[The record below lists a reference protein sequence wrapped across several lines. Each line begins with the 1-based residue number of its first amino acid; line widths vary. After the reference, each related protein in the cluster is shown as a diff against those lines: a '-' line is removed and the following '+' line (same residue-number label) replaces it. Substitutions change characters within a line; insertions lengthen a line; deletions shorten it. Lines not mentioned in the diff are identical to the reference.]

1 MNTPKRIA
9 LIGAGSICWD
19 VYLEDL
25 ARRPEVVLA
34 AVVARSPDTLHRVR
48 SKYVI
53 GEQFQSVEE
62 LLAFGD
68 FDQAFVLTPPEAHHH
83 QVTALL
89 HAGYDVLCEKP
100 VAPSLAEVRDLEEV
114 QRETGRVLLFAFNR
128 RYCPVYVR
136 ARSALAG
143 QRPDVCFVQKNKEAT
158 QRRALLND
166 AIHVVDAMRWFCG
179 GEVEDVQARALSED
193 PHNETNVTASVRFS
207 SGALG
212 VLVMSRAA
220 GQWHE
225 RLEAHGSNQ
234 TTVVDYPESVHVVG
248 KETLAWQAT
257 PAGWGVLSA
266 AARLGFSGLIDHFF
280 DCVESRERPLTSI
293 QEALRTHA
301 LVDAIYQAAGL
312 PGLEAQEAGGR

>member
-9 LIGAGSICWD
+9 LIGAGHICWD

-25 ARRPEVVLA
+25 ARRPEVELS
-34 AVVARSPDTLHRVR
+34 AVVARSPDTLHHVC
-48 SKYVI
+48 SKYRV
-53 GEQFQSVEE
+53 GEKFQSVEE

-83 QVTALL
+83 QVVALL
-89 HAGYDVLCEKP
+89 RAGHDVLCEKP
-100 VAPSLAEVRDLEEV
+100 VSPYLAEVRDLEEV
-114 QRETGRVLLFAFNR
+114 QQETGRVLIFAFNR

-136 ARSALAG
+136 ARAALAG
-143 QRPDVCFVQKNKEAT
+143 RRPDVCFVQKNKEAT
-158 QRRALLND
+158 QRRALLHD
-166 AIHVVDAMRWFCG
+166 AIHVVDAMRWFCE

-212 VLVMSRAA
+212 VLVMSRTA

-234 TTVVDYPESVHVVG
+234 TTVVEYPESVRVVNE
-248 KETLAWQAT
+248 ETLAWQAT
-257 PAGWGVLSA
+257 PASWGVTSA

-293 QEALRTHA
+293 QEARRTHA

-312 PGLEAQEAGGR
+312 PGLEAKEAGGH

>member
-9 LIGAGSICWD
+9 LVGAGSICWD

-25 ARRPEVVLA
+25 SRRPEVELA
-34 AVVARSPDTLHRVR
+34 AVVARSADTRHRVCAR
-48 SKYVI
+48 YRI
-53 GEQFQSVEE
+53 GEQFESVEE
-62 LLAFGD
+62 LLDFGD

-83 QVTALL
+83 QVVALL
-89 HAGYDVLCEKP
+89 GAGHDVLCEKP

-114 QRETGRVLLFAFNR
+114 QQATGRVLLFAFNR
-128 RYCPVYVR
+128 RYCPVYLR
-136 ARSALAG
+136 ARAAFAER
-143 QRPDVCFVQKNKEAT
+143 RPDVCLVQKNKEAR

-179 GEVEDVQARALSED
+179 GEVEDVQARALSDD
-193 PHNETNVTASVRFS
+193 PHFETNVTASVRFS

-212 VLVMSRAA
+212 VFVMSRTA

-234 TTVVDYPESVHVVG
+234 TAVVDYPESVRVVG
-248 KETLAWQAT
+248 EEAREWQAT
-257 PAGWGVLSA
+257 PAGWGVVSA

-280 DCVESRERPLTSI
+280 DCVASRERPLTSV
-293 QEALRTHA
+293 QEARRTHE
-301 LVDAIYQAAGL
+301 LVNAIYQAAGL
-312 PGLEAQEAGGR
+312 PGLETKEAGSP

>member
-9 LIGAGSICWD
+9 LIGAGHICWD

-25 ARRPEVVLA
+25 ARRPDVVLA
-34 AVVARSPDTLHRVR
+34 AVVARSPDTLHRVC

-83 QVTALL
+83 QVVALL
-89 HAGYDVLCEKP
+89 RAGYDVLCEKP

-114 QRETGRVLLFAFNR
+114 QRETERVLLFAFNR

-136 ARSALAG
+136 AKAAFAG
-143 QRPDVCFVQKNKEAT
+143 RRLDVCFVQKNKET
-158 QRRALLND
+158 TERRALLND

-179 GEVEDVQARALSED
+179 GEVEDVQARALSDD

-212 VLVMSRAA
+212 VFAMSRAA

-234 TTVVDYPESVHVVG
+234 TTVVSYPESIRVVG
-248 KETLAWQAT
+248 RETLEWQAT
-257 PAGWGVLSA
+257 PANWGVVSA

-280 DCVESRERPLTSI
+280 DCVESGERPLTSI

-301 LVDAIYQAAGL
+301 LVDAIYRAAGL
-312 PGLEAQEAGGR
+312 PGLEAK

>member
-9 LIGAGSICWD
+9 LIGPGSICWD
-19 VYLEDL
+19 AYLEDL

-68 FDQAFVLTPPEAHHH
+68 FDQAFVLTPPEAHHQ

-89 HAGYDVLCEKP
+89 GAGYDVLCEKP
-100 VAPSLAEVRDLEEV
+100 VAPTLSEVRDLERV

-128 RYCPVYVR
+128 RYCPVYLR
-136 ARSALAG
+136 AKAAFEGRRL
-143 QRPDVCFVQKNKEAT
+143 DVCFVQKNKEAP

-166 AIHVVDAMRWFCG
+166 AIHVVDALRWFCG
-179 GEVEDVQARALSED
+179 GEVEDVQARALSDD
-193 PHNETNVTASVRFS
+193 PHHETTVTASVRFS

-212 VLVMSRAA
+212 VFVMSRAA

-225 RLEAHGSNQ
+225 RLEAHGSQQ
-234 TTVVDYPESVHVVG
+234 TAFVDYPESVRVVG
-248 KETLAWQAT
+248 EETRAWQAT
-257 PAGWGVLSA
+257 PAGWGVVSA
-266 AARLGFSGLIDHFF
+266 AARLGFSALIDHFF
-280 DCVESRERPLTSI
+280 DCVDAGAPPLTSV

-301 LVDAIYQAAGL
+301 LVDAIYRAAGL
-312 PGLEAQEAGGR
+312 PGLDAVEAGGQ

>member
-25 ARRPEVVLA
+25 SRRPEVVLA
-34 AVVARSPDTLHRVR
+34 AVVARSPDTLQRVC
-48 SKYVI
+48 SKYRV
-53 GEQFQSVEE
+53 GKQFGSVEE

-83 QVTALL
+83 QVVALL
-89 HAGYDVLCEKP
+89 GAGYDVLCEKP
-100 VAPSLAEVRDLEEV
+100 VAPSLAEVRHLEAV
-114 QRETGRVLLFAFNR
+114 QQATGRVLLFAFNR

-136 ARSALAG
+136 ARAEFAG
-143 QRPDVCFVQKNKEAT
+143 QRPDVCLVQKNKEAT

-179 GEVEDVQARALSED
+179 GEVEDVQARALSDD

-212 VLVMSRAA
+212 VFVMSRAA

-234 TTVVDYPESVHVVG
+234 TAVVDYPESVRVVG
-248 KETLAWQAT
+248 TQTLTWQAT
-257 PAGWGVLSA
+257 PAGWGVVSA
-266 AARLGFSGLIDHFF
+266 AARLGFTGLIDHFF
-280 DCVESRERPLTSI
+280 DCVESRERPRTSI
-293 QEALRTHA
+293 QEARRTHE

-312 PGLEAQEAGGR
+312 PGLDTREAGGQ